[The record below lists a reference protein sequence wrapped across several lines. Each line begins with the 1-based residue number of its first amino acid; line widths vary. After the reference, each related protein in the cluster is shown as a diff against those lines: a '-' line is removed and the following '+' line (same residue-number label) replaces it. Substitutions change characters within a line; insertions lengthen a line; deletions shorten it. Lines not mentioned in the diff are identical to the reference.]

1 MSRRSSGKKENKS
14 RASSGTRT
22 SKPAVFL
29 LGFLLILVGIF
40 GILYNP
46 SSSAGAASPW
56 EISEAGTLSF
66 LEGPVREEPVVTIKE
81 IEDVYAPENS
91 GTLKLLSFES
101 RGEKLQALLR
111 IPGNSISASSASSS
125 ASSTTPSSPG
135 LILLPGAGVSKE
147 AEQGLAVELS
157 KMGYATLT
165 LDQRNLGSIS
175 TERDL
180 ELFKA
185 GLEPVE
191 YSMVYDAL
199 KASDVLAAQPEIDPE
214 RLAILGESNGGRFA
228 VLACALNPSLKGV
241 IGISTAGYSTEEIDP
256 SLTDNPSLAGNPEAY
271 RFYRSI
277 DPDTYL
283 AALPPAKFVQ
293 IHSFN
298 DPVIP
303 HDLALRTFALAKEPK
318 AMYNVTE
325 ATHGYAA
332 SMRPYLEKEL
342 ALLLN

>member
-1 MSRRSSGKKENKS
+1 MVSGRNHNLFGRVSLSRQNSGKKESKH
-14 RASSGTRT
+14 RASSGTGI
-22 SKPAVFL
+22 SKPVIFL
-29 LGFLLILVGIF
+29 LGFLLVLVGIF
-40 GILYNP
+40 GVLYNP
-46 SSSAGAASPW
+46 SSSSGVAAPW
-56 EISEAGTLSF
+56 KVSGAGTLSF
-66 LEGPVREEPVVTIKE
+66 PEREKPLFTAQE
-81 IEDVYAPENS
+81 IEDVYAPENPD
-91 GTLKLLSFES
+91 TLKLLSFDS
-101 RGEKLQALLR
+101 KGEKIQALLR
-111 IPGNSISASSASSS
+111 IPANSS
-125 ASSTTPSSPG
+125 SSPG
-135 LILLPGAGVSKE
+135 LVLLPGAGVNKE

-165 LDQRNLGSIS
+165 LDERNLGSINI
-175 TERDL
+175 ERDL
-180 ELFKA
+180 ELFRA

-199 KASDVLAAQPEIDPE
+199 KASDVLATQPEINPE

-228 VLACALNPSLKGV
+228 ILACALNPSLKGV
-241 IGISTAGYSTEEIDP
+241 IGISTAGYGTEEID
-256 SLTDNPSLAGNPEAY
+256 SSLADDPEAY

-283 AALPPAKFVQ
+283 PTLSPAKFVQ

-298 DPVIP
+298 DTVIS

-325 ATHGYAA
+325 ATHGYTA

>member
-1 MSRRSSGKKENKS
+1 M
-14 RASSGTRT
+14 
-22 SKPAVFL
+22 
-29 LGFLLILVGIF
+29 GFF
-40 GILYNP
+40 GVLYNP
-46 SSSAGAASPW
+46 SNSTGAEAPW
-56 EISEAGTLSF
+56 KVSEAGILSF
-66 LEGPVREEPVVTIKE
+66 PDREEPVFTAQG

-91 GTLKLLSFES
+91 DTLKLLSFES
-101 RGEKLQALLR
+101 KGEKIQALLR
-111 IPGNSISASSASSS
+111 IPANSS
-125 ASSTTPSSPG
+125 SSPG
-135 LILLPGAGVSKE
+135 LVLLPGAGISKE

-165 LDQRNLGSIS
+165 IDQRNLGGINI
-175 TERDL
+175 EKDL

-191 YSMVYDAL
+191 YNMIYDAL
-199 KASDVLAAQPEIDPE
+199 KASDVLAAQPEINPE
-214 RLAILGESNGGRFA
+214 KLAILGESNGGRFA

-241 IGISTAGYSTEEIDP
+241 IGISTAGYGTEEID
-256 SLTDNPSLAGNPEAY
+256 SSLASDSEAY
-271 RFYRSI
+271 QFYRSI

-283 AALPPAKFVQ
+283 STLPPAKFVL
-293 IHSFN
+293 IHSSN
-298 DPVIP
+298 DPVIS

-325 ATHGYAA
+325 ATHGYTA